1 MHLTNDEDKKEE
13 MEIDQNAEDPN
24 FEELEQTG
32 QVICGP
38 GAKKDLGLNDSKK
51 LSSSQKIAIEKAKKN
66 LMEQSIKTIL
76 LKQTITHKQTQAVNI
91 QNNIQ
96 RQQAITLMCRVYI
109 GAINFEIKEETIRE
123 AFSPFGPMRTMSM
136 PYDHVGNHH
145 KGFAFI
151 EYETPEAAAI
161 CIDQMNGIVI
171 QGYTLKVGR
180 PTNMPQAQLIIDTI
194 MEESKKFKR
203 IYVAGIHQDL
213 SEQDIRTVFE
223 AFGRI
228 VSCELYYDHTGKHKG
243 YGFIDFEMEQSVVD
257 AVSGM
262 NLFDLGGK
270 HLRVGRAV
278 TPPIPLNSTT
288 PSSSTLPTASAI
300 AAAAITAKIAAIEAV
315 SNTKKEGEV
324 EPNETKSPLP
334 QSQQP
339 TAPPASRLSSGRKSK
354 FGGFSE
360 GPSDPAAI
368 APPSVFIPPAS
379 LTSNATPK
387 LAAAAAAA
395 AIKSAK
401 PVEKDVAQQVL
412 LDMPDMQTI
421 EQQENIHIKGH
432 QARQLLM
439 QKLMR
444 GNEDLLA
451 QPSKVMLLLNMVDE
465 VDEDL
470 EDEVKEECGKYG
482 AVSKVVIHQEDGESG
497 NLVVKIFVE
506 FLDHKD
512 TEKAIS
518 AFEGRFFA
526 GNVIKAATYDQQ
538 RFNNRDF
545 A

>member
-1 MHLTNDEDKKEE
+1 MQLINEENTKYEE
-13 MEIDQNAEDPN
+13 METGQSENEAEDPN
-24 FEELEQTG
+24 FDELEQVG

-38 GAKKDLGLNDSKK
+38 GAKKDLGLYDPKN
-51 LSSSQKIAIEKAKKN
+51 LSSSQKSSIEKAKKH

-109 GAINFEIKEETIRE
+109 GAINFEIKEETIRD
-123 AFSPFGPMRTMSM
+123 AFHPFGPMRTMSM

-180 PTNMPQAQLIIDTI
+180 PTNMPQAQLIIDSI
-194 MEESKKFKR
+194 IEESKKYRR

-228 VSCELYYDHTGKHKG
+228 MTCQLYYDHTNRHKG
-243 YGFIDFEMEQSVVD
+243 YGFIDFEMEQSVLD
-257 AVSGM
+257 AVAGM

-300 AAAAITAKIAAIEAV
+300 AAAAITARIAAIEAV
-315 SNTKKEGEV
+315 SNPKISEKNDSKTQ
-324 EPNETKSPLP
+324 SPAH
-334 QSQQP
+334 QP
-339 TAPPASRLSSGRKSK
+339 PPTSSSSSNVSSGRKTK
-354 FGGFSE
+354 FGGFSD
-360 GPSDPAAI
+360 GPSNPGEI

-379 LTSNATPK
+379 FISTSSAPETDE
-387 LAAAAAAA
+387 
-395 AIKSAK
+395 KSAK
-401 PVEKDVAQQVL
+401 PAEKETAQQVL

-432 QARQLLM
+432 QARHLLM

-444 GNEDLLA
+444 GNEDLLN
-451 QPSKVMLLLNMVDE
+451 QPSRVMQLLNMVDE

-470 EDEVKEECGKYG
+470 EDEVSDECSKYG
-482 AVSKVVIHQEDGESG
+482 TVNKVVVHQEYDEDER
-497 NLVVKIFVE
+497 LVVKIFVE
-506 FLDHKD
+506 FQEHTE
-512 TEKAIS
+512 TEKAIT

-526 GNVIKAATYDQQ
+526 GNIIKALTYDQE
-538 RFNNRDF
+538 RFNNNDF
-545 A
+545 S

>member
-1 MHLTNDEDKKEE
+1 MHLTDEKIDYKEE
-13 MEIDQNAEDPN
+13 NNDNGDQSC
-24 FEELEQTG
+24 EELEQVG
-32 QVICGP
+32 EVICGP
-38 GAKKDLGLNDSKK
+38 GAKKDLGLYDPKN
-51 LSSSQKIAIEKAKKN
+51 LSSSQRAAIDRAKKH

-180 PTNMPQAQLIIDTI
+180 PTNMPQAQLIIDSI
-194 MEESKKFKR
+194 MEESKSFKR

-228 VSCELYYDHTGKHKG
+228 VSCQLYYDHTGKHKG
-243 YGFIDFEMEQSVVD
+243 YGFIDFEMEQSVLD
-257 AVSGM
+257 AVAGM

-315 SNTKKEGEV
+315 SQVKKDV
-324 EPNETKSPLP
+324 ESEPKEP
-334 QSQQP
+334 QVIIKPPPQE
-339 TAPPASRLSSGRKSK
+339 APRPARKSK

-360 GPSDPAAI
+360 GPSNPGNI
-368 APPSVFIPPAS
+368 APPSVFIPPSS
-379 LTSNATPK
+379 LTSNKPAT
-387 LAAAAAAA
+387 
-395 AIKSAK
+395 
-401 PVEKDVAQQVL
+401 VEVDVKKKETAQQLL

-432 QARQLLM
+432 QARHLLM

-444 GNEDLLA
+444 GSEELVS
-451 QPSKVMLLLNMVDE
+451 QPSRVMLLLNMVDE
-465 VDEDL
+465 VDEEL

-482 AVSKVVIHQEDGESG
+482 MVEEVVVHQTENPSG
-497 NLVVKIFVE
+497 DLIVKIFVQ
-506 FLDHKD
+506 FADHKD
-512 TEKAIS
+512 TQKAIS

-526 GNVIKAATYDQQ
+526 GNIIKAQSYDQQ
-538 RFNNRDF
+538 KFKNRQF
-545 A
+545 S